1 MGQREHLELL
11 LANMMKC
18 TDFGYAKDFDRR
30 YTIGKLLRHGQFGY
44 TYVATDKANGD
55 HVAVKKIEKIK
66 KGKSNSVVG
75 LGKLGRVML
84 LAEIMEITPK
94 MLMVELKVVGG
105 GGDG

>member
-66 KGKSNSVVG
+66 DSSALEFEYIMVMRG
-75 LGKLGRVML
+75 LGYGVKYAMQGRWLEVYGL
-84 LAEIMEITPK
+84 
-94 MLMVELKVVGG
+94 
-105 GGDG
+105 